1 MSKNFFNHS
10 SEELVQS
17 VVYGMLERKAREIT
31 TIDLRN
37 IPNAVS
43 DFYVICHGSSNTQ
56 VEAIAESVG
65 IEVNKALN
73 DRPIHV
79 EGADV
84 AECILLDYVDVV
96 VHVFQEESRRFY
108 NLEDLWADADMTTID
123 ESMTN

>member
-84 AECILLDYVDVV
+84 AEWILLDYVDVV

-108 NLEDLWADADMTTID
+108 NLEDLWADAEMTTID
-123 ESMTN
+123 ESMTI